1 MDIEHLLK
9 PISSELPC
17 GPDIDDFELEKGL
30 YEIFSQLKAKL
41 DGEMKNGML
50 QPPKW
55 RDIQESAVGL
65 AASTKHLHLGV
76 ILTESG
82 LLNEGFAGFRD
93 GLRIIDCWSR
103 DFWPHLYPREIR
115 HTLID
120 SLASPRFLL
129 KPKRV
134 HIAKAAGGSFCFE
147 DYEAAL
153 ENKDSADNDTA
164 NHARLV
170 LGVFKDTPR
179 DQHVQNL
186 ALIEASLD
194 HARAIESTFDDLGGS
209 EESVN
214 LSNLR
219 DLLSR
224 MAAALRP
231 LATEVGVVENAAND
245 TKEGGGAV
253 TSASGFSIGG
263 SIGSREQAAEQL
275 EQIARFFEKS
285 EPSSPL
291 PYLLRRARRCVGK
304 NFMELIDELATT
316 KDHAHQVL
324 SPSTGSED
332 SSIQ

>member
-9 PISSELPC
+9 PVSPELPC
-17 GPDIDDFELEKGL
+17 GPDIDDYELERGL
-30 YEIFSQLKAKL
+30 YEAFSQLKAKL

-55 RDIQESAVGL
+55 QDIQESAMAL
-65 AASTKHLHLGV
+65 AASTKHLHLGA

-82 LLNEGFAGFRD
+82 LMNEGFEGFRD
-93 GLRIIDCWSR
+93 GLRLIHCWSR
-103 DFWPHLYPREIR
+103 DFWSQLYPREIR

-134 HIAKAAGGSFCFE
+134 QIAKAAGGSFCFE

-153 ENKDSADNDTA
+153 EDKDSADNDTA
-164 NHARLV
+164 NHAKLV

-179 DQHVQNL
+179 EQHLQNL
-186 ALIEASLD
+186 ALIEASLE
-194 HARAIESTFDDLGGS
+194 HARAIENTFDDLGGS
-209 EESVN
+209 VESVS

-224 MAAALRP
+224 MVTALRP
-231 LATEVGVVENAAND
+231 LTTEVAMVASANGTTEGV
-245 TKEGGGAV
+245 GGAV
-253 TSASGFSIGG
+253 VSASGFNFGG
-263 SIGSREQAAEQL
+263 SIGSRDQAAEQL

-291 PYLLRRARRCVGK
+291 PYLLRRASRCIGK
-304 NFMELIDELATT
+304 NFMDLLDELATT
-316 KDHAHQVL
+316 KDHAQQVL
-324 SPSTGSED
+324 SPVTGSED

>member
-1 MDIEHLLK
+1 MDIEHLLQ
-9 PISSELPC
+9 PVSPELPC
-17 GPDIDDFELEKGL
+17 GPDIDDYELEKTQ
-30 YEIFSQLKAKL
+30 YETFSQLKAKL
-41 DGEMKNGML
+41 EGEMKNGVL

-55 RDIQESAVGL
+55 QDIQESALAL

-82 LLNEGFAGFRD
+82 LMNEGLEGFRD
-93 GLRIIDCWSR
+93 GLRLIHCWSR
-103 DFWPHLYPREIR
+103 DFWPQLYPREIR

-134 HIAKAAGGSFCFE
+134 QIAKAAGGSFCFE

-153 ENKDSADNDTA
+153 EEKDSADNDTA
-164 NHARLV
+164 NHAKLV
-170 LGVFKDTPR
+170 LGVFEDTPR
-179 DQHVQNL
+179 EQQVRNL
-186 ALIEASLD
+186 ALIEASLN
-194 HARAIESTFDDLGGS
+194 HARAIENTFDDLGGS

-224 MAAALRP
+224 MSSALRP
-231 LATEVGVVENAAND
+231 LITEAAMVASADGATES
-245 TKEGGGAV
+245 GGGAV
-253 TSASGFSIGG
+253 APASGFIMGG
-263 SIGSREQAAEQL
+263 RIGSREQAADQL
-275 EQIARFFEKS
+275 EQIARFFEES

-291 PYLLRRARRCVGK
+291 PYLLRRARRCIGK
-304 NFMELIDELATT
+304 NFMDLIDELATT
-316 KDHAHQVL
+316 KDHAQQVL
-324 SPSTGSED
+324 SPIIGGED